1 MSHAL
6 EIEFFKL
13 AADGAVEKLLEK
25 KSMSFAGR
33 DWFMSWAQAALSA
46 RRCENHLQE
55 WPEAVRAC
63 GPDGVENTASLFKFE
78 MKVIHRRRHPRS
90 TSISFSCNT

>member
-1 MSHAL
+1 MSEAL

-13 AADGAVEKLLEK
+13 APDGAVGKILET

-33 DWFMSWAQAALSA
+33 DRFMTWAQAALSA
-46 RRCENHLQE
+46 RRCENHLWE

-63 GPDGVENTASLFKFE
+63 APDGGEKYRLAL
-78 MKVIHRRRHPRS
+78 
-90 TSISFSCNT
+90 